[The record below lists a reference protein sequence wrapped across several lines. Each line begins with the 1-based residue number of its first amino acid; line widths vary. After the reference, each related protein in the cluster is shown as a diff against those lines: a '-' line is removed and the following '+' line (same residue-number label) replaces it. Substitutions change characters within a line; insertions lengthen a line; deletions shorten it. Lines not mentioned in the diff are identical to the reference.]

1 MKKIL
6 KWTGITVGGLFLLL
20 LISPIL
26 FKGKIEQAIKDAVN
40 ENVNANIN
48 WNDVSLSLIRNF
60 PNARVTIEGLNVMN
74 TQAPFDSV
82 QMATIGEFTLVID
95 IKSLFGES
103 IDVKRIAIQDANL
116 DIRVMPDGTA
126 NYDIAK
132 VDTTAVE
139 TPKPDESQS
148 AGFHLRLKEYALE
161 NINLQYDDQSMPM
174 KMIFEG
180 LNHRGSGDFTQD
192 VFKLITETDAKS
204 TTFWFDGTTYLNKVK
219 TLLKADLEMDMVNSK
234 YTLAGNTIQLN
245 ELELESKGWVAMPG
259 EDIDM
264 DISFK
269 ALKNEFRQFL
279 SMVPLEFAKD
289 ISGVN
294 AAGSLALDGYVR
306 GRFNDN
312 SMPSIG
318 LNIAI
323 ENGQFKYPDL
333 PKSVDNIQ
341 LKAAIAADMNVMDR
355 TTIDVDLFHLEMAGN
370 PVDMSLKL
378 RTPESDPFVDF
389 MMKANIDLD
398 KVKEFIPL
406 EKTDEVHGLITT
418 DIAVKGNYKA
428 AEEGRYDAFDAH
440 GLIDITNVLFRSD
453 SLPYDLQIDAAQFE
467 LTPAYAAM
475 NKFDARIGKSD
486 LHADGKILN
495 YVSYALFDSSL
506 TGIFNLRSDLLNL
519 NEFMSTETSEAT
531 ETTAASSDTAAMT
544 PIALPA
550 HVDFTMSSQIKKL
563 MYDKTQIDDINGKIV
578 LRNATAKLDNLG
590 LTVLQGR
597 VIMNGTY
604 YAQDITRPS
613 MDFSFD
619 IAGMDI
625 HQAGTEFN
633 TIEKFAPVTKA
644 CNGKFN
650 ARFAMSCA
658 LGQDMMPVM
667 KTVDGKGQF
676 QTIGVVIKD
685 FAPVMKLADK
695 INLDKLKQP
704 LNVSNTNITFAITD
718 GMIKVEPFTV
728 SLIEGVPM
736 KVEGYTTL
744 EQDINYSVEMDVPL
758 DKFPA
763 GIMNQAGSF
772 LGQLNQKMGT
782 NINLGNKINVI
793 ALITGK
799 VTDPQIKVTSKAL
812 GEDAVNEIREQVVE
826 EVKEQL
832 TNLKNEA
839 LEKAKLE
846 KERLV
851 NEAKAQRDKLISE
864 AAKQR
869 DNAKVQGET
878 AARRAKE
885 EAIKKA
891 DELVSKTKN
900 PLEKAGAKLAAETAK
915 KEADKTYGKAV
926 EKSNQ
931 EADKAYNSAVERA
944 NKMVVDAE
952 ARGDKMIQDA
962 DAQGSQQINKVK

>member
-1 MKKIL
+1 MKKIF
-6 KWTGITVGGLFLLL
+6 KWTGITIVGLFLFL
-20 LISPIL
+20 LIAPFL
-26 FKGKIEQAIKDAVN
+26 FKGKIEQAIKSAVN
-40 ENVNANIN
+40 DNVNANIE
-48 WNDVSLSLIRNF
+48 WSDVSLSLIRNF
-60 PNARVTIEGLNVMN
+60 PNLRVTIEGLNVMN
-74 TQAPFDSV
+74 TLAPFDSV
-82 QMATIGEFTLVID
+82 QLASIGEFTLVID

-103 IDVKRIAIQDANL
+103 IDVKRIAIADAQI

-126 NYDIAK
+126 NYDISKA
-132 VDTTAVE
+132 DSTAAE
-139 TPKPDESQS
+139 TPEPEASESS
-148 AGFHLRLKEYALE
+148 GFHLKLKEYSLE
-161 NINLQYDDQSMPM
+161 NINLVYNDQSMPM
-174 KMIFEG
+174 KMIFQG

-192 VFKLITETDAKS
+192 LFKLSTETNATA
-204 TTFWFDGTTYLNKVK
+204 TTFWFDGTTYLHQVK
-219 TLLKADLEMDMVNSK
+219 TLLKADIEMDMVNSK

-245 ELELESKGWVAMPG
+245 ELELESNGWVSMPG
-259 EDIDM
+259 DDIDM

-289 ISGVN
+289 ISGVK
-294 AAGSLALDGYVR
+294 ADGSLALDGYVR
-306 GRFNDN
+306 GRFNDT
-312 SMPSIG
+312 SMPMIG
-318 LNIAI
+318 LNLAI
-323 ENGQFKYPDL
+323 ENGKFQYPDL

-341 LKAAIAADMNVMDR
+341 LKLAVAADMNVMDR
-355 TTIDVDLFHLEMAGN
+355 TTIDVDKFHLEMAGN
-370 PVDMSLKL
+370 PVDMTLKL

-406 EKTDEVHGLITT
+406 EKTDEVHGLIAT
-418 DIAVKGNYKA
+418 DIALKGNYKA
-428 AEEGRYDAFDAH
+428 AEEGRYEAFEAR
-440 GLIDITNVLFRSD
+440 GLIDITNVLFKSD
-453 SLPYDLQIDAAQFE
+453 SLPYDIQMDNAQFE
-467 LTPAYAAM
+467 LTPAFAAM
-475 NKFDARIGKSD
+475 NKLDARIGQSD
-486 LHADGKILN
+486 LHADGKIFN

-506 TGIFNLRSDLLNL
+506 TGVFNLRSDLLDL
-519 NEFMSTETSEAT
+519 NEFMSEEP
-531 ETTAASSDTAAMT
+531 ETTESSNQTADTAATT
-544 PIALPA
+544 PIPLPA
-550 HVDFTMSSQIKKL
+550 HVDFTMTSQIKKM
-563 MYDKTQIDDINGKIV
+563 MYDKTPIDDINGKIV
-578 LRNATAKLDNLG
+578 LRNSTAKLDNLG

-604 YAQDITRPS
+604 YAQDIAHPS

-619 IAGMDI
+619 INGMDI

-650 ARFAMSCA
+650 ARFAMKCA

-676 QTIGVVIKD
+676 QTMGVVIKD
-685 FAPVMKLADK
+685 FAPVVKLADK

-704 LNVSNTNITFAITD
+704 LNVSNTSITFEITD

-744 EQDINYSVEMDVPL
+744 EQDINYSVEMDVPF

-763 GIMNQAGSF
+763 GIINQAGSF

-782 NINLGNKINVI
+782 NINLGNKVNVI

-915 KEADKTYGKAV
+915 KEADKAYGKAV

-952 ARGDKMIQDA
+952 ARGDKLIQDA